1 MTTLAVTRF
10 KIRRSRHGKS
20 DAALREGKVFSHL
33 GHAHPHQYVLQHEK
47 KEPTRYLGGGSTP
60 SRRASP
66 DPKLTF
72 ALEAL
77 PDKLRLPLVLCYSE
91 GRCYAEDFADI
102 ALPLATV
109 RNRIHRAK
117 AELRKELDAQ

>member
-1 MTTLAVTRF
+1 M
-10 KIRRSRHGKS
+10 
-20 DAALREGKVFSHL
+20 
-33 GHAHPHQYVLQHEK
+33 GHAHPYQYVLQHEK
-47 KEPTRYLGGGSTP
+47 K
-60 SRRASP
+60 SRRVILVEEIPQAGAPFP

-91 GRCYAEDFADI
+91 GMSYTEISQTLR
-102 ALPLATV
+102 LSLATV